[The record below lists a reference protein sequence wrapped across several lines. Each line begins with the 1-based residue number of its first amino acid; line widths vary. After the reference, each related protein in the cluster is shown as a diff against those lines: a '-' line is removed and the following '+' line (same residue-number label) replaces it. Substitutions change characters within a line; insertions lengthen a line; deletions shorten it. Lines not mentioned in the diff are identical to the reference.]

1 MRKKFIKRWDEF
13 KSAETSLTK
22 DARKIL
28 NEMGLSNF
36 TFKTPLFIYGD
47 DGYSYNIENV
57 SMQDGQLSFNCEG
70 GVDLSLDDISWDT
83 MIQIV
88 LAFCKNN

>member
-1 MRKKFIKRWDEF
+1 MRKNFIKQWNEF
-13 KSAETSLTK
+13 KSAEVSLTK

-47 DGYSYNIENV
+47 DGYSYNLENV
-57 SMQDGQLSFNCEG
+57 SMQDEQISFNCED
-70 GVDLSLDDISWDT
+70 GVYLSLDDISWET
-83 MIQIV
+83 MMQIV
-88 LAFCKNN
+88 LAFCENN